1 MVDPDRPFTLRDPY
15 EDDVSGR
22 RGSPE
27 RMTSSITSARYL
39 SPIWSMLI
47 VIAAFAFIGLIA
59 LVSDH
64 REQQT
69 QQRAPQMQT
78 IPLTTGSAPAR

>member
-1 MVDPDRPFTLRDPY
+1 MVDPDRPFTLQDPY
-15 EDDVSGR
+15 EDDVFGR
-22 RGSPE
+22 RSPE

-39 SPIWSMLI
+39 SPIWSVLI
-47 VIAAFAFIGLIA
+47 VIAAFAFIGLTA

-69 QQRAPQMQT
+69 QQRAPQIQT